1 MTVGITELPPEG
13 MQLGG
18 VALAGDAE
26 RGTKTTEGL
35 SLLFTTAGITVQG
48 PQPQIERLLVWSG
61 LDSATCREK
70 TELPDGRNAAVMELT
85 SGGQAIRFLLPTEN
99 VSPGQVAYLD
109 AALPAWLTRYKGQ
122 DVPSVP
128 AAAGPVVGVAAAAGT
143 LRGVDDTAPPNGAS
157 PPFVAPPTPPQAPAP
172 GGPTVAPAAAA
183 TEVGGVAA
191 TTNGSPNG
199 SAAGRGGPSLA
210 STVEQAPP
218 PPPPP
223 HLPPFTST
231 PPPPPPGTGT
241 PPGVVTATPPGP
253 SSDPL
258 PPPPP
263 PGALDSVPAGTT
275 PAGTAWDNPP
285 LGQAEPEATAPP
297 KKARSWRKAKPSI
310 DIPVPPPGAL
320 APSEPP
326 LDSPKNPVPLKVTL
340 PPPPPAG
347 APGALGAVTWQP
359 PVDQTTGEVLWDTVP
374 PIDPLAAPEGPPK
387 KSRGWRKGSKAAA
400 IGATTAV
407 AADAADS
414 SSFGSDGE
422 AEPPPAPDAPTVA
435 SPQLWGDPSSSPAV
449 AGNGAGSDGEPS
461 AGPAPKNN
469 RTALVVLLVVLL
481 IVVLGGSSYFF
492 ARRNNNTTTATTVTP
507 PTSASPAVTD
517 ATLAASINLR
527 LGDLPTGWTRS
538 TATNQV
544 ARPPAAPYP
553 AQVQANRA
561 LASCISVPYATVAG
575 VFGEAVLPGQSS
587 SVRSPTFQSGSDPN
601 IQMYSTTTVMATTTQ
616 VQALA
621 APFANPRFATCF
633 GQYQSAVVSSAIP
646 GATAQVQT
654 VTLVA
659 PAGVKSYGYVT
670 TFAIPNEGTQ
680 VVGEAFILG
689 GRAETRLEPTTNGPA
704 VPTDAFTLAYNAV
717 TQRVA
722 MAVDK

>member
-70 TELPDGRNAAVMELT
+70 IELPDGRNAAVLELT

-122 DVPSVP
+122 AAPSP
-128 AAAGPVVGVAAAAGT
+128 NGT
-143 LRGVDDTAPPNGAS
+143 SPSSAPP
-157 PPFVAPPTPPQAPAP
+157 APPDTPAP
-172 GGPTVAPAAAA
+172 DGRTVAPAAAA
-183 TEVGGVAA
+183 GAGGAAA
-191 TTNGSPNG
+191 TSDGSPNG
-199 SAAGRGGPSLA
+199 SAAGHGDPGLA

-218 PPPPP
+218 PPSP
-223 HLPPFTST
+223 PPFTST
-231 PPPPPPGTGT
+231 APPPPPG
-241 PPGVVTATPPGP
+241 ASTPPGP
-253 SSDPL
+253 SFDPLSGQVLPPPPPGGLGRDAPPEGSL

-263 PGALDSVPAGTT
+263 PGGLGTA
-275 PAGTAWDNPP
+275 PAGTAGWDLSAGTAPAGSPWDNPP
-285 LGQAEPEATAPP
+285 LGQAEPVAATPP
-297 KKARSWRKAKPSI
+297 KKARTWRKARPSAAT
-310 DIPVPPPGAL
+310 PVPPPGAL

-326 LDSPKNPVPLKVTL
+326 LDSPKNPLPLKMTL
-340 PPPPPAG
+340 PPPPEAQD
-347 APGALGAVTWQP
+347 APGAVTWQP
-359 PVDQTTGEVLWDTVP
+359 PVDPTTGKVLWDTVP
-374 PIDPLAAPEGPPK
+374 PGSDPLAAPEGPPK

-400 IGATTAV
+400 V
-407 AADAADS
+407 AATASVAAGAADS
-414 SSFGSDGE
+414 STDGSDAE
-422 AEPPPAPDAPTVA
+422 AGPLHAPDAPAGA
-435 SPQLWGDPSSSPAV
+435 SPQLWGDPSSSSAV
-449 AGNGAGSDGEPS
+449 FGNRADPDDEPS
-461 AGPAPKNN
+461 ARPAPKNN
-469 RTALVVLLVVLL
+469 RTALVALLVVLL
-481 IVVLGGSSYFF
+481 VVVIGGSAYFV
-492 ARRNNNTTTATTVTP
+492 ATRNNTTTTTTVTP
-507 PTSASPAVTD
+507 PTSASPAVADT
-517 ATLAASINLR
+517 ALAASINLR

-544 ARPPAAPYP
+544 ARPPAAPLP

-561 LASCISVPYATVAG
+561 LASCISVPYATVSG
-575 VFGEAVLPGQSS
+575 LFGDAVLPGQSS
-587 SVRSPTFQSGSDPN
+587 SVKSPTFQSGSNPN
-601 IQMYSTTTVMATTTQ
+601 IQMYSMTTVMATTTRA
-616 VQALA
+616 QALA
-621 APFANPRFATCF
+621 TPFANPKFATCF
-633 GQYQSAVVSSAIP
+633 GQYQSALVSSAIP

-670 TFAIPNEGTQ
+670 TFAFPNQGTQ
-680 VVGEAFILG
+680 VVGEGFILG

-704 VPTDAFTLAYNAV
+704 VPTDAFTSAYNAV